1 MDILFSC
8 DDMLFENLEF
18 ICKKC
23 LFFERKVWL
32 ISAALLILS

>member
-8 DDMLFENLEF
+8 DDMLFENPEF

-23 LFFERKVWL
+23 LFFERKV
-32 ISAALLILS
+32 